1 MFIATFNNIEDRL
14 QSEIKEKNAV
24 FLCISLDLH
33 YLCTYMDI
41 ETLEG
46 IRKCP
51 LFKGL
56 ADNEIIDLMH
66 TVRYRVIRLYKGDF
80 LFVAGEDCLHA
91 NILIDG
97 EVVAYLES
105 ASDRYIRMSTFHAGN
120 MFAPAFLF
128 AQDRRYPVTVQATT
142 NTKVLRILSTD
153 FERLLELDPRLSKN
167 FTFIL
172 SNLIAGLT
180 KKVEMLLSSV
190 RDKVVFFLR
199 EEQRRQQSNTIQL
212 SMSRQ
217 ELADHFGIQKYSL
230 QRALN
235 ELQES
240 GAIRIDGKTIE
251 ILKL

>member
-1 MFIATFNNIEDRL
+1 
-14 QSEIKEKNAV
+14 
-24 FLCISLDLH
+24 
-33 YLCTYMDI
+33 MDI
-41 ETLEG
+41 DTLEG
-46 IRKCP
+46 LRKCP
-51 LFKGL
+51 LFEGFS
-56 ADNEIIDLMH
+56 DNEIIDLMH
-66 TVRYRVIRLYKGDF
+66 AIRYRVTRLYKGDF
-80 LFVAGEDCLHA
+80 LFVAGEDCIHA

-97 EVVAYLES
+97 DVVAYLES

-128 AQDRRYPVTVQATT
+128 TQERRYPVTVQATT
-142 NTKVLRILSTD
+142 NTKVLRILSAD
-153 FERLLELDPRLSKN
+153 FERLLELDSRLMKN
-167 FTFIL
+167 FTVIL

-180 KKVEMLLSSV
+180 KKVEMLLLSV
-190 RDKVVFFLR
+190 RDKIVFFLK

-240 GAIRIDGKTIE
+240 DAIGIDGRTIE

>member
-1 MFIATFNNIEDRL
+1 M
-14 QSEIKEKNAV
+14 V
-24 FLCISLDLH
+24 FRSIWTIFASI
-33 YLCTYMDI
+33 MDI

-51 LFKGL
+51 LFEGL
-56 ADNEIIDLMH
+56 TDNEIIDLMH

-80 LFVAGEDCLHA
+80 LFVAGDDCLHA

-97 EVVAYLES
+97 EVVAYLDG
-105 ASDRYIRMSTFHAGN
+105 ASDRHIRMSTFHAGN

-142 NTKVLRILSTD
+142 NTKVLRILSAD
-153 FERLLELDPRLSKN
+153 FERLLELDSRLSKN
-167 FTFIL
+167 FTVIL

-190 RDKVVFFLR
+190 RDQVVFFLR

>member
-1 MFIATFNNIEDRL
+1 
-14 QSEIKEKNAV
+14 
-24 FLCISLDLH
+24 
-33 YLCTYMDI
+33 MDI

-56 ADNEIIDLMH
+56 TDNEIIDLMH
-66 TVRYRVIRLYKGDF
+66 AIRYRVIRLYKGDF
-80 LFVAGEDCLHA
+80 LFVAGEDCIHA

-105 ASDRYIRMSTFHAGN
+105 ASDRYIRMATFHTGN

-128 AQDRRYPVTVQATT
+128 AQDRSYPVTIQATT
-142 NTKVLRILSTD
+142 NTKVLRILSAD
-153 FERLLELDPRLSKN
+153 FERLLELDSRLSKN
-167 FTFIL
+167 FAVIL

-180 KKVEMLLSSV
+180 KKVRMLLSSV
-190 RDKVVFFLR
+190 HDKVVFFLK

-251 ILKL
+251 ILRL

>member
-1 MFIATFNNIEDRL
+1 
-14 QSEIKEKNAV
+14 
-24 FLCISLDLH
+24 
-33 YLCTYMDI
+33 MDI

-51 LFKGL
+51 LFEGL
-56 ADNEIIDLMH
+56 TDNEVIDLMH
-66 TVRYRVIRLYKGDF
+66 TVRYRVTRLYKGDF

-91 NILIDG
+91 NILLDG
-97 EVVAYLES
+97 EVVAYLEG

-128 AQDRRYPVTVQATT
+128 AQVRRYPVTVQATT
-142 NTKVLRILSTD
+142 NTKVLRILSAD
-153 FERLLELDPRLSKN
+153 FERLLELDSRLAKN
-167 FTFIL
+167 FTVIL

-180 KKVEMLLSSV
+180 KKVGMLLLSV
-190 RDKVVFFLR
+190 RDKIIFFLK
-199 EEQRRQQSNTIQL
+199 EEQRRQQSNTIRL

-240 GAIRIDGKTIE
+240 GAIHLDGKTIE
-251 ILKL
+251 ILSGGIF

>member
-1 MFIATFNNIEDRL
+1 MLFSF
-14 QSEIKEKNAV
+14 V
-24 FLCISLDLH
+24 FHSI
-33 YLCTYMDI
+33 CTIFASIMDI
-41 ETLEG
+41 DTLEG
-46 IRKCP
+46 LRKCP
-51 LFKGL
+51 LFEGFS
-56 ADNEIIDLMH
+56 DNEIIDLMH
-66 TVRYRVIRLYKGDF
+66 AIRYRVTRLFKGDF
-80 LFVAGEDCLHA
+80 LFVAGEDCIHA

-97 EVVAYLES
+97 EVVAYLEG

-128 AQDRRYPVTVQATT
+128 AQERRYPVTVQAMT
-142 NTKVLRILSTD
+142 NTKVLRIHSAD
-153 FERLLELDPRLSKN
+153 FERLLELDSRLTKN
-167 FTFIL
+167 FTVIL

-180 KKVEMLLSSV
+180 KKVRMLLLSV
-190 RDKVVFFLR
+190 RDKIVFFLK
-199 EEQRRQQSNTIQL
+199 EEQRRQQSNTILL

-240 GAIRIDGKTIE
+240 GAIHVDGKTIE

>member
-1 MFIATFNNIEDRL
+1 
-14 QSEIKEKNAV
+14 
-24 FLCISLDLH
+24 
-33 YLCTYMDI
+33 MDT

-51 LFKGL
+51 LFEGL
-56 ADNEIIDLMH
+56 TDNEVIDLMH
-66 TVRYRVIRLYKGDF
+66 AVRYRVTRLYKGDF

-91 NILIDG
+91 NILLDG
-97 EVVAYLES
+97 EVVAYLEG

-128 AQDRRYPVTVQATT
+128 AQVRKYPVMVQATT
-142 NTKVLRILSTD
+142 NTKVLRILSAD
-153 FERLLELDPRLSKN
+153 FEQLLELDSRLYKN
-167 FTFIL
+167 FTVIL

-180 KKVEMLLSSV
+180 KKVEMLLLSV
-190 RDKVVFFLR
+190 RDKIIFFLK
-199 EEQRRQQSNTIQL
+199 EEQRHQQSNTIRL

>member
-1 MFIATFNNIEDRL
+1 
-14 QSEIKEKNAV
+14 
-24 FLCISLDLH
+24 
-33 YLCTYMDI
+33 MDT

-51 LFKGL
+51 LFEGL
-56 ADNEIIDLMH
+56 TDNEIIDLMH
-66 TVRYRVIRLYKGDF
+66 AVRYRVTRLYKGDF

-91 NILIDG
+91 NILLDG
-97 EVVAYLES
+97 EVVAYLEG

-128 AQDRRYPVTVQATT
+128 AQVRKYPVMVQATT
-142 NTKVLRILSTD
+142 NTKVLRILSAD
-153 FERLLELDPRLSKN
+153 FEQLLELDSRLYKN
-167 FTFIL
+167 FTVIL

-180 KKVEMLLSSV
+180 KKVEMLLLSV
-190 RDKVVFFLR
+190 RDKIIFFLK
-199 EEQRRQQSNTIQL
+199 EEQRHQQSNTIRL

-240 GAIRIDGKTIE
+240 GAICIDGKTIE
-251 ILKL
+251 ILKLYD

>member
-1 MFIATFNNIEDRL
+1 M
-14 QSEIKEKNAV
+14 V
-24 FLCISLDLH
+24 FHSI
-33 YLCTYMDI
+33 CTNFALIMDI

-51 LFKGL
+51 LFEGL
-56 ADNEIIDLMH
+56 TDNEIIDLMH
-66 TVRYRVIRLYKGDF
+66 AIRYRVIRLYKGDF
-80 LFVAGEDCLHA
+80 LFVAGEDCIHA

-128 AQDRRYPVTVQATT
+128 TRDHRYPVTVQATT
-142 NTKVLRILSTD
+142 NTRVLRIQSAD
-153 FERLLELDPRLSKN
+153 FERLLELDARLTKN
-167 FTFIL
+167 FTVIL

-180 KKVEMLLSSV
+180 KKVGMLLSSI
-190 RDKVVFFLR
+190 RDKIIFFLK
-199 EEQRRQQSNTIQL
+199 EEQRRQQSNTITL

-230 QRALN
+230 QRTLN
-235 ELQES
+235 ELQET
-240 GAIRIDGKTIE
+240 GAIHIDGKTIE

>member
-1 MFIATFNNIEDRL
+1 
-14 QSEIKEKNAV
+14 
-24 FLCISLDLH
+24 
-33 YLCTYMDI
+33 MDI

-51 LFKGL
+51 LFEGL
-56 ADNEIIDLMH
+56 TDNEIIDLMH

-80 LFVAGEDCLHA
+80 LFVAGDDCLHA

-97 EVVAYLES
+97 EVVAYLDG
-105 ASDRYIRMSTFHAGN
+105 ASDRHIRMSTFHAGN

-180 KKVEMLLSSV
+180 KKVGMLLSSV
-190 RDKVVFFLR
+190 RDKIIFFLK
-199 EEQRRQQSNTIQL
+199 EERRRQQSNTIQL

>member
-1 MFIATFNNIEDRL
+1 M
-14 QSEIKEKNAV
+14 V
-24 FLCISLDLH
+24 FHSIS
-33 YLCTYMDI
+33 TIFASIMDI

-51 LFKGL
+51 LFEGL
-56 ADNEIIDLMH
+56 IDNEIIDLMH
-66 TVRYRVIRLYKGDF
+66 AIRYRVIRLYKGDF
-80 LFVAGEDCLHA
+80 LFVAGEDCIHA

-97 EVVAYLES
+97 EVVANLEGT
-105 ASDRYIRMSTFHAGN
+105 SDRYIRMSTFHAGD

-128 AQDRRYPVTVQATT
+128 AQNRRYPVTVQATT
-142 NTKVLRILSTD
+142 NTKVLRILSAD
-153 FERLLELDPRLSKN
+153 FERLLELDSRLAKN
-167 FTFIL
+167 FTVIL

-180 KKVEMLLSSV
+180 KKVGMLLLSV
-190 RDKVVFFLR
+190 RDKIIFFLK
-199 EEQRRQQSNTIQL
+199 EEQRRQQSNTIRL

-235 ELQES
+235 ELQEN

>member
-1 MFIATFNNIEDRL
+1 
-14 QSEIKEKNAV
+14 
-24 FLCISLDLH
+24 
-33 YLCTYMDI
+33 MDI
-41 ETLEG
+41 ETFEG

-51 LFKGL
+51 LFEGL
-56 ADNEIIDLMH
+56 TDNEIMDLMH
-66 TVRYRVIRLYKGDF
+66 AVRYRVVRLYKSDF

-153 FERLLELDPRLSKN
+153 FERL
-167 FTFIL
+167 FIL

-180 KKVEMLLSSV
+180 KKVGMLLSSV
-190 RDKVVFFLR
+190 RDKIIFFLK
-199 EEQRRQQSNTIQL
+199 EERRRQQSNTIQL

>member
-1 MFIATFNNIEDRL
+1 
-14 QSEIKEKNAV
+14 
-24 FLCISLDLH
+24 
-33 YLCTYMDI
+33 MDI
-41 ETLEG
+41 ETFEG

-51 LFKGL
+51 LFEGL
-56 ADNEIIDLMH
+56 TDNEIMDLMH
-66 TVRYRVIRLYKGDF
+66 AVRYRVIRLFKGDF
-80 LFVAGEDCLHA
+80 LFVAGDDCLHA
-91 NILIDG
+91 NIMIGG
-97 EVVAYLES
+97 EVVAYLEG

-190 RDKVVFFLR
+190 RDKIIFFLK
-199 EEQRRQQSNTIQL
+199 EERRRQESNTIQL

>member
-1 MFIATFNNIEDRL
+1 
-14 QSEIKEKNAV
+14 
-24 FLCISLDLH
+24 
-33 YLCTYMDI
+33 MDT

-51 LFKGL
+51 LFEGL
-56 ADNEIIDLMH
+56 TDNEVIDLMH
-66 TVRYRVIRLYKGDF
+66 AVRYRVTRLYKGDF

-91 NILIDG
+91 NILLDG
-97 EVVAYLES
+97 EVVAYLEG

-128 AQDRRYPVTVQATT
+128 AQVRRYPVTVQATT
-142 NTKVLRILSTD
+142 NTKVLRILSAD
-153 FERLLELDPRLSKN
+153 FERLLELDSRLAKN
-167 FTFIL
+167 FTVIL

-180 KKVEMLLSSV
+180 KKVGMLLLSV
-190 RDKVVFFLR
+190 RDKIIFFLK
-199 EEQRRQQSNTIQL
+199 EEQRRQQSNTIRL

-230 QRALN
+230 LRALN

-251 ILKL
+251 ILSGSIF

>member
-1 MFIATFNNIEDRL
+1 MLFSF
-14 QSEIKEKNAV
+14 V
-24 FLCISLDLH
+24 FHSI
-33 YLCTYMDI
+33 CTIFASIMDI
-41 ETLEG
+41 DTLEG
-46 IRKCP
+46 LRKCP
-51 LFKGL
+51 LFEGL
-56 ADNEIIDLMH
+56 TDNEIIDLMH
-66 TVRYRVIRLYKGDF
+66 AIRYRVTRLYKGDF
-80 LFVAGEDCLHA
+80 LFVAGEDCIHA

-97 EVVAYLES
+97 EVVAYLEG

-128 AQDRRYPVTVQATT
+128 AQERRYPVTVQATA
-142 NTKVLRILSTD
+142 NTKVLRIHSAD
-153 FERLLELDPRLSKN
+153 FERLLELDSRLTKN
-167 FTFIL
+167 FTVIL

-180 KKVEMLLSSV
+180 KKVRMLLLSV
-190 RDKVVFFLR
+190 RDKIVFFLK
-199 EEQRRQQSNTIQL
+199 EEQRRQQSNTILL

-240 GAIRIDGKTIE
+240 GAIRVDGKTIE

>member
-1 MFIATFNNIEDRL
+1 
-14 QSEIKEKNAV
+14 
-24 FLCISLDLH
+24 
-33 YLCTYMDI
+33 MDT

-51 LFKGL
+51 LFEGL
-56 ADNEIIDLMH
+56 TDNEIIDLMH
-66 TVRYRVIRLYKGDF
+66 AVRYRVTRLYKGDF

-91 NILIDG
+91 NILLDG
-97 EVVAYLES
+97 EVVAYLEG

-128 AQDRRYPVTVQATT
+128 AQVRRYPVTVQATT
-142 NTKVLRILSTD
+142 NTKVLRILSAD
-153 FERLLELDPRLSKN
+153 FERLLELDSRLAKN
-167 FTFIL
+167 FTVIL

-180 KKVEMLLSSV
+180 KKVGMLLLSV
-190 RDKVVFFLR
+190 RDKIIFFLK
-199 EEQRRQQSNTIQL
+199 EEQRRQQSNTIRL

-235 ELQES
+235 ELQEN

>member
-1 MFIATFNNIEDRL
+1 
-14 QSEIKEKNAV
+14 
-24 FLCISLDLH
+24 
-33 YLCTYMDI
+33 MDI

-56 ADNEIIDLMH
+56 TDNEIIDLMH
-66 TVRYRVIRLYKGDF
+66 AVRYRVIRLYKGDF
-80 LFVAGEDCLHA
+80 LFVASEECFHA
-91 NILIDG
+91 NLLIDG
-97 EVVAYLES
+97 EVVAYLEG

-142 NTKVLRILSTD
+142 ITKVLRIQSVD
-153 FERLLELDPRLSKN
+153 FERLLELDSRLAKN
-167 FTFIL
+167 FTVIL

-180 KKVEMLLSSV
+180 KKVEMLLLSV
-190 RDKVVFFLR
+190 RDKIMFFLK
-199 EEQRRQQSNTIQL
+199 EEQHCQQSNTIKL

-217 ELADHFGIQKYSL
+217 ELADYFGIQKYSL

-251 ILKL
+251 ILIGCKGTANN

>member
-1 MFIATFNNIEDRL
+1 
-14 QSEIKEKNAV
+14 
-24 FLCISLDLH
+24 
-33 YLCTYMDI
+33 MDI

-51 LFKGL
+51 LFEGL
-56 ADNEIIDLMH
+56 TDNEIIDLMH

-80 LFVAGEDCLHA
+80 LFVAGDDCLHA

-97 EVVAYLES
+97 EVVAYLDG
-105 ASDRYIRMSTFHAGN
+105 ASDRHIRMSTFHAGN

-190 RDKVVFFLR
+190 RDKIIFFLK
-199 EEQRRQQSNTIQL
+199 EERRRQQSNTIQL

>member
-1 MFIATFNNIEDRL
+1 
-14 QSEIKEKNAV
+14 
-24 FLCISLDLH
+24 
-33 YLCTYMDI
+33 MDI

-46 IRKCP
+46 LRKCP
-51 LFKGL
+51 LFEGL
-56 ADNEIIDLMH
+56 TDNEIMDLMH
-66 TVRYRVIRLYKGDF
+66 AVRYRVIRLYKGDF
-80 LFVAGEDCLHA
+80 LFVAGDDCLHA
-91 NILIDG
+91 NIMIGG
-97 EVVAYLES
+97 EVVAYLEG

-128 AQDRRYPVTVQATT
+128 AQNRRYPVTVQATT
-142 NTKVLRILSTD
+142 NTKVLRISSAD

-167 FTFIL
+167 FTVIL

-180 KKVEMLLSSV
+180 KKVGMLLLSV
-190 RDKVVFFLR
+190 RDKIIFFLK
-199 EEQRRQQSNTIQL
+199 EEQRRQQSNTILL

-251 ILKL
+251 ILKSSL

>member
-1 MFIATFNNIEDRL
+1 
-14 QSEIKEKNAV
+14 
-24 FLCISLDLH
+24 
-33 YLCTYMDI
+33 MDI
-41 ETLEG
+41 DTLEG
-46 IRKCP
+46 LRKCP
-51 LFKGL
+51 LFEGFG
-56 ADNEIIDLMH
+56 DNEIIDLMH
-66 TVRYRVIRLYKGDF
+66 AIRYRVTRLYKGDF
-80 LFVAGEDCLHA
+80 LFVAGEDCIHA

-97 EVVAYLES
+97 DVVAY
-105 ASDRYIRMSTFHAGN
+105 TFHAGN

-128 AQDRRYPVTVQATT
+128 AQSRRYPVTVQAMT
-142 NTKVLRILSTD
+142 NTKVLRIHSAD
-153 FERLLELDPRLSKN
+153 FERLLELDSRLTKN
-167 FTFIL
+167 FTVIL

-180 KKVEMLLSSV
+180 KKVEMLLLSV
-190 RDKVVFFLR
+190 REKIIFFLK

-240 GAIRIDGKTIE
+240 GAIRVDGKTIE

>member
-1 MFIATFNNIEDRL
+1 
-14 QSEIKEKNAV
+14 
-24 FLCISLDLH
+24 
-33 YLCTYMDI
+33 MDI

-51 LFKGL
+51 LFEGL
-56 ADNEIIDLMH
+56 TDNEIIDLMH
-66 TVRYRVIRLYKGDF
+66 AVRYRVTRLHKGDF

-91 NILIDG
+91 NILLDG
-97 EVVAYLES
+97 EVVAYLEG

-128 AQDRRYPVTVQATT
+128 AQVRRYPVTVQATT
-142 NTKVLRILSTD
+142 NTKVLRILSAD
-153 FERLLELDPRLSKN
+153 FERLLELDSRLAKN
-167 FTFIL
+167 FTVIL
-172 SNLIAGLT
+172 SNLISGLT
-180 KKVEMLLSSV
+180 KKVGMLLLSV
-190 RDKVVFFLR
+190 RDKIIFFLK
-199 EEQRRQQSNTIQL
+199 EEQRRQQSNTIRL

-240 GAIRIDGKTIE
+240 GSIRIDGKTIE
-251 ILKL
+251 ILSGGIL

>member
-1 MFIATFNNIEDRL
+1 M
-14 QSEIKEKNAV
+14 V
-24 FLCISLDLH
+24 FHSI
-33 YLCTYMDI
+33 CTNFALIMDI

-51 LFKGL
+51 LFEGL
-56 ADNEIIDLMH
+56 TDNEIIDLMH
-66 TVRYRVIRLYKGDF
+66 AIRYRVIRLYKGDF
-80 LFVAGEDCLHA
+80 LFVAGEDCIHA

-128 AQDRRYPVTVQATT
+128 TRDRRYPVTVQSTT
-142 NTKVLRILSTD
+142 NTRVLRIQSAD
-153 FERLLELDPRLSKN
+153 FERLLELDARLTKN
-167 FTFIL
+167 FTVIL

-180 KKVEMLLSSV
+180 KKVGMLLSSI
-190 RDKVVFFLR
+190 RDKIIFFLK
-199 EEQRRQQSNTIQL
+199 EEQRRQQSNTITL

-230 QRALN
+230 QRTLN
-235 ELQES
+235 ELQET
-240 GAIRIDGKTIE
+240 GAIHIDGKTIE

>member
-1 MFIATFNNIEDRL
+1 
-14 QSEIKEKNAV
+14 
-24 FLCISLDLH
+24 
-33 YLCTYMDI
+33 MDI

-56 ADNEIIDLMH
+56 TDNEIIDLMH
-66 TVRYRVIRLYKGDF
+66 AIRYRVIRLYKGDF
-80 LFVAGEDCLHA
+80 LFVAGEDCIHA

-105 ASDRYIRMSTFHAGN
+105 ASDRYIRMATFHTGN

-128 AQDRRYPVTVQATT
+128 AQDRSYPVTVQATT
-142 NTKVLRILSTD
+142 NTKVLRILSAD
-153 FERLLELDPRLSKN
+153 FERLLELDSRLSKN
-167 FTFIL
+167 FAVIL

-180 KKVEMLLSSV
+180 KKVRMLLSSV
-190 RDKVVFFLR
+190 HDKVVFFLK

-251 ILKL
+251 ILRL

>member
-1 MFIATFNNIEDRL
+1 MLFSF
-14 QSEIKEKNAV
+14 V
-24 FLCISLDLH
+24 FHSI
-33 YLCTYMDI
+33 CTIFASIMDI
-41 ETLEG
+41 DTLEG
-46 IRKCP
+46 LRKCP
-51 LFKGL
+51 LFEGFS
-56 ADNEIIDLMH
+56 DNEIIDLMH
-66 TVRYRVIRLYKGDF
+66 AIRYRVTRLFKGDF
-80 LFVAGEDCLHA
+80 LFVAGEDCIHA

-97 EVVAYLES
+97 DVVAYLEG

-128 AQDRRYPVTVQATT
+128 AQERRYPVTVQATA
-142 NTKVLRILSTD
+142 NTKVLRIHSAD
-153 FERLLELDPRLSKN
+153 FERLLELDSRLTKN
-167 FTFIL
+167 FAVIL

-180 KKVEMLLSSV
+180 KKVEMLLLSV
-190 RDKVVFFLR
+190 REKIVFFLK

-240 GAIRIDGKTIE
+240 GAIHVDGKTIE

>member
-1 MFIATFNNIEDRL
+1 
-14 QSEIKEKNAV
+14 
-24 FLCISLDLH
+24 
-33 YLCTYMDI
+33 MDI

-56 ADNEIIDLMH
+56 TDNEIIDLMH
-66 TVRYRVIRLYKGDF
+66 AVRYRVIRLYKGDF
-80 LFVAGEDCLHA
+80 LFVASEECFHA

-97 EVVAYLES
+97 EVVAYLECT
-105 ASDRYIRMSTFHAGN
+105 SDRYIRMSTFHAGN

-142 NTKVLRILSTD
+142 ITKVLRIQSVD
-153 FERLLELDPRLSKN
+153 FERLLELDSRLAKN
-167 FTFIL
+167 FTVIL

-180 KKVEMLLSSV
+180 KKVEMLLLSV
-190 RDKVVFFLR
+190 RDKIMFFLK
-199 EEQRRQQSNTIQL
+199 EEQHRQQSNTIKL

-217 ELADHFGIQKYSL
+217 ELADYFGIQKYSL

-251 ILKL
+251 ILIGCKGTANN

>member
-1 MFIATFNNIEDRL
+1 
-14 QSEIKEKNAV
+14 
-24 FLCISLDLH
+24 
-33 YLCTYMDI
+33 MDT

-51 LFKGL
+51 LFEGL
-56 ADNEIIDLMH
+56 TDNEIIDLMH

-80 LFVAGEDCLHA
+80 LFVAGDDCLHA

-97 EVVAYLES
+97 EVVAYLDG
-105 ASDRYIRMSTFHAGN
+105 ASDRHIRMSTFHAGN

-180 KKVEMLLSSV
+180 KKVGMLLSSV
-190 RDKVVFFLR
+190 RDKIIFFLK

>member
-1 MFIATFNNIEDRL
+1 
-14 QSEIKEKNAV
+14 
-24 FLCISLDLH
+24 
-33 YLCTYMDI
+33 MDI

-56 ADNEIIDLMH
+56 TDNEIIDLMH
-66 TVRYRVIRLYKGDF
+66 AVRYRVIRLYKGDF
-80 LFVAGEDCLHA
+80 LFVASEECFHA
-91 NILIDG
+91 NLLIDG
-97 EVVAYLES
+97 EVVAYLEG

-142 NTKVLRILSTD
+142 ITKVLRIQSVD
-153 FERLLELDPRLSKN
+153 FERLLELDSRLAKN
-167 FTFIL
+167 FTVIL

-180 KKVEMLLSSV
+180 KKVEMLLLSV
-190 RDKVVFFLR
+190 RDKIMFFLK
-199 EEQRRQQSNTIQL
+199 EEQHRQQSNTIKL

-217 ELADHFGIQKYSL
+217 ELADYFGIQKYSL

-240 GAIRIDGKTIE
+240 DAIRIDGKTIE
-251 ILKL
+251 ILIGCKGTANN

>member
-1 MFIATFNNIEDRL
+1 
-14 QSEIKEKNAV
+14 
-24 FLCISLDLH
+24 
-33 YLCTYMDI
+33 MDT

-51 LFKGL
+51 LFEGL
-56 ADNEIIDLMH
+56 TDNEIIDLMH
-66 TVRYRVIRLYKGDF
+66 TVRYRVTRLYKGDF

-91 NILIDG
+91 NILLDG
-97 EVVAYLES
+97 EVVAYLEG
-105 ASDRYIRMSTFHAGN
+105 ASDRYIRMSTFHAGD

-128 AQDRRYPVTVQATT
+128 AQVRRYPVTVQATI
-142 NTKVLRILSTD
+142 NTKVLRILSAD
-153 FERLLELDPRLSKN
+153 FERLLELDSRLAKN
-167 FTFIL
+167 FTVIL

-180 KKVEMLLSSV
+180 KKVGMLLLSV
-190 RDKVVFFLR
+190 RDKIIFFLK
-199 EEQRRQQSNTIQL
+199 EEQRRQQSNTIRL

-240 GAIRIDGKTIE
+240 GSIRIDGKTIE
-251 ILKL
+251 ILSGGIF

>member
-1 MFIATFNNIEDRL
+1 
-14 QSEIKEKNAV
+14 
-24 FLCISLDLH
+24 
-33 YLCTYMDI
+33 MDI

-56 ADNEIIDLMH
+56 TDNEIIDLMH
-66 TVRYRVIRLYKGDF
+66 VIRYRVIRLYKGDF
-80 LFVAGEDCLHA
+80 LFVASEECFHA

-97 EVVAYLES
+97 EVVAYLECT
-105 ASDRYIRMSTFHAGN
+105 SDRYIRMSTFHAGN

-142 NTKVLRILSTD
+142 ITKVLRIQSVD
-153 FERLLELDPRLSKN
+153 FERLLELDSRLAKN
-167 FTFIL
+167 FTVIL

-180 KKVEMLLSSV
+180 KKVEMLLLSV
-190 RDKVVFFLR
+190 RDKIMFFLK
-199 EEQRRQQSNTIQL
+199 EEQHRQQSNTIKL

-217 ELADHFGIQKYSL
+217 ELADYFGIQKYSL

-251 ILKL
+251 ILIGCKGTANN

>member
-1 MFIATFNNIEDRL
+1 M
-14 QSEIKEKNAV
+14 V
-24 FLCISLDLH
+24 FHSI
-33 YLCTYMDI
+33 CTNFALIMDI

-51 LFKGL
+51 LFEGL
-56 ADNEIIDLMH
+56 TDNEIIDLMH
-66 TVRYRVIRLYKGDF
+66 AIRYRVIRLYKGDF
-80 LFVAGEDCLHA
+80 LFVAGEDCIHA

-128 AQDRRYPVTVQATT
+128 TRDHRYPVTVQATT
-142 NTKVLRILSTD
+142 NTRVLRIQSAD
-153 FERLLELDPRLSKN
+153 FERLLELDARLTKN
-167 FTFIL
+167 FTVIL

-180 KKVEMLLSSV
+180 KKVGMLLSSV
-190 RDKVVFFLR
+190 RDKIIFFLK
-199 EEQRRQQSNTIQL
+199 EEQRRQQSNTITL

-235 ELQES
+235 ELQET

>member
-1 MFIATFNNIEDRL
+1 M
-14 QSEIKEKNAV
+14 V
-24 FLCISLDLH
+24 FRSIWTIFASI
-33 YLCTYMDI
+33 MDI

-51 LFKGL
+51 LFEGL
-56 ADNEIIDLMH
+56 TDNEIIDLMH

-80 LFVAGEDCLHA
+80 LFVAGDDCLHA

-142 NTKVLRILSTD
+142 NTKVLRILSAD
-153 FERLLELDPRLSKN
+153 FERLLELDSRLSKN
-167 FTFIL
+167 FTVIL

-251 ILKL
+251 ILSGGIF